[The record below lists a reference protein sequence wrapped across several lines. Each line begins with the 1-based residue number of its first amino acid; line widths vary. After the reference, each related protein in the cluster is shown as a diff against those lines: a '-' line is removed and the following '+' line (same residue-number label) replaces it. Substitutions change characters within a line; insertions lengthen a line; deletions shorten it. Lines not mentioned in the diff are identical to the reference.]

1 MSKYLAF
8 STIQIMDSELIL
20 YLFYDK
26 DFPLILP
33 PPYNEVEPEG
43 NCACLQACDDMAE
56 LNDELAL
63 TGRMLK
69 QVQGQGLSLS
79 VYRRENKARADDS
92 AVRLSQDLLQ
102 QMNTCKFGLD
112 YSYYAYHERNT
123 RYSQVMSFFLITFPG
138 GEVDAGLPPNIPWLF
153 GDKYRGQRFVMTPDI
168 TALADWLSYLAKQAI
183 TCPEL
188 RIDYFS
194 EGSMVIW
201 YMSAEDEIRSL
212 DALSCN
218 VELRIHPAMLLPED
232 DAIAPLFRYLMR
244 SSVWRECLQPPCEGN
259 DEILFS

>member
-92 AVRLSQDLLQ
+92 AVRLSHDLLQ

-112 YSYYAYHERNT
+112 YSYYACHERNT

-244 SSVWRECLQPPCEGN
+244 NSVWRECLQPPCEGN

>member
-1 MSKYLAF
+1 
-8 STIQIMDSELIL
+8 MDSELIL

-43 NCACLQACDDMAE
+43 NYACLQACDDMAE

-92 AVRLSQDLLQ
+92 AVRLSHELLQ

-232 DAIAPLFRYLMR
+232 DAIAPLFQYLMR